1 MANKSMDVSLESHDN
16 LCDLSSA
23 NILDTAANILAT
35 EIEEVQKDLL
45 KFKYSRKKNLQVN
58 FGKLRRVKFIN
69 GKIVLQE
76 PKEEQVGSK
85 VYYLGPDCRVV

>member
-1 MANKSMDVSLESHDN
+1 MDVSLESHDN

-23 NILDTAANILAT
+23 NILDTSANILAT

-45 KFKYSRKKNLQVN
+45 KFKYSRKKNLHVN
-58 FGKLRRVKFIN
+58 FGKLRRVKLIN

-76 PKEEQVGSK
+76 PKEEQEGTK